1 MTVTHDPRFFA
12 AADLGASSGRVI
24 LGELADGRMTLRE
37 VARWENGPTDASA
50 DTLRW
55 NTPKLF
61 DEVAAGFRAAYDASG
76 GRLES
81 VAVDTWGVDYGRI
94 GQDGELVELPF
105 HYRDSR
111 TDGMIEAVFAQVP
124 AEQLYAEAGLQVQ
137 PFNTIFQ
144 LAAQAGDDRWG
155 DVETILLTPDLLG
168 YWLTGRRWAE
178 VTIASTTGLLDTAGR
193 QWSASTCAALAEKFG
208 LPLPRVLP
216 ELVEPGTVVGEV
228 KPELVPGGVKVV
240 AVGAHDTASA
250 VVTVPAEVPDFAFIS
265 SGTWS
270 LVGLE
275 LPAPV
280 LTPESEAANFTN
292 ELGVDGTTRF
302 LKNVMGLWVLIE
314 CRREWAEAS
323 GERLGW
329 DEMIAL
335 AAAAEPLAAVI
346 DMEDERLLP
355 PGDMEARVR
364 ALAAER
370 GQVVGEGQGAVIRC
384 ILDSLALSYRK
395 AIAEAS
401 RVADRAV
408 SVVHV
413 VGGGSANTLLC
424 QLTADATG
432 LPVVAGPTEGTALGN
447 LLVQARAMG
456 ALSGGLSD
464 LRVVARASSE
474 LQTYAPGAL
483 GIDAA
488 AWDEAAA
495 RLV

>member
-1 MTVTHDPRFFA
+1 MPDSRFFA
-12 AADLGASSGRVI
+12 AADLGASSGRVM
-24 LGELADGRMTLRE
+24 LGELADGRLTLRE
-37 VARWENGPTDASA
+37 VARWSNGPTDEITDSLHW
-50 DTLRW
+50 DTPR
-55 NTPKLF
+55 LF
-61 DEVAAGFRAAYDASG
+61 DEIVAGFRAAQEAAG

-94 GQDGELVELPF
+94 GADGELLELPF
-105 HYRDSR
+105 TYRDAR
-111 TDGMIEAVFAQVP
+111 TEGAIDKVFGLIP
-124 AEQLYAEAGLQVQ
+124 ASDLYATAGLQVQ

-144 LAAQAGDDRWG
+144 LAAQAEDERWD

-168 YWLTGRRWAE
+168 YWLTGRRYAE
-178 VTIASTTGLLDTAGR
+178 VTIASTTGLLDTAAR
-193 QWSASTCAALAEKFG
+193 TWSASTTAALRDRLG

-216 ELVEPGTVVGEV
+216 ELVEPGTVVGTTKEGLLSEPV
-228 KPELVPGGVKVV
+228 SVV

-250 VVTVPAEVPDFAFIS
+250 VVTVPAQVDDFAFIS

-280 LTPESEAANFTN
+280 LAPVSEEANFTN

-314 CRREWAEAS
+314 CRREWAAES
-323 GERLGW
+323 GSELSW
-329 DEMIAL
+329 DEIVEMASS
-335 AAAAEPLAAVI
+335 AEPLAAVI

-355 PGDMEARVR
+355 PGDMVARVR

-370 GQVVGEGQGAVIRC
+370 GQELGDDKGSVIRC
-384 ILDSLALSYRK
+384 ILDSLALSYRR
-395 AIAEAS
+395 AIREAC
-401 RVADRAV
+401 RVAERSV

-413 VGGGSANTLLC
+413 VGGGSSNALLC

-432 LPVVAGPTEGTALGN
+432 VPVVAGPTEGTAMGN

-456 ALSGGLSD
+456 ALSGGLAE
-464 LRVVARASSE
+464 LREVARASSE
-474 LQTYAPGAL
+474 VRTFTPGAL
-483 GIDAA
+483 GIDPA
-488 AWDEAAA
+488 AWDAAEE
-495 RLV
+495 RLA

>member
-1 MTVTHDPRFFA
+1 M
-12 AADLGASSGRVI
+12 
-24 LGELADGRMTLRE
+24 
-37 VARWENGPTDASA
+37 ARWENGPTDRAA
-50 DTLRW
+50 DALRW
-55 NTPKLF
+55 DTPHLF
-61 DEVAAGFRAAYDASG
+61 DEVAAGFWAAYEASG

-94 GQDGELVELPF
+94 GHDGELLELPF

-111 TDGMIEAVFAQVP
+111 TDGAIEKVFGLVP
-124 AEQLYAEAGLQVQ
+124 ASELYAEAGLQVQ

-144 LAAQAGDDRWG
+144 LAAQADDERWG
-155 DVETILLTPDLLG
+155 EVDTILLTPDLLG
-168 YWLTGRRWAE
+168 YWLSGRRYAE
-178 VTIASTTGLLDTAGR
+178 VTIASTTGLLDPAAR
-193 QWSASTCAALAEKFG
+193 RWSASITDALREKLG

-216 ELVEPGTVVGEV
+216 ELVEPGTVVGTTRPGLLPGEV
-228 KPELVPGGVKVV
+228 AVV

-250 VVTVPAEVPDFAFIS
+250 VVTVPAEVEDFAFIS

-275 LPAPV
+275 LLAPV
-280 LTPESEAANFTN
+280 LSTASKAANFTN

-302 LKNVMGLWVLIE
+302 LRNVMGLWVLIE
-314 CRREWAEAS
+314 CRRAWTEES
-323 GERLGW
+323 GEKLGW
-329 DEMIAL
+329 GELVEL
-335 AAAAEPLAAVI
+335 AAQEEPLAAVI

-355 PGDMEARVR
+355 PGDMVARVR
-364 ALAAER
+364 ALAAEA
-370 GQVVGEGQGAVIRC
+370 GQELGEGKGAVVRC
-384 ILDSLALSYRK
+384 ILDSLALSYRR
-395 AIAEAS
+395 AIREAC

-456 ALSGGLSD
+456 ALSGSLTD
-464 LRVVARASSE
+464 LRAVSRASSE
-474 LQTYAPGAL
+474 LRTYSPGAL
-483 GIDAA
+483 GIDPA
-488 AWDEAAA
+488 AWDAAEA
-495 RLV
+495 RLG

>member
-1 MTVTHDPRFFA
+1 MVPR
-12 AADLGASSGRVI
+12 ASGSWMGVRSPAKY
-24 LGELADGRMTLRE
+24 E
-37 VARWENGPTDASA
+37 
-50 DTLRW
+50 
-55 NTPKLF
+55 
-61 DEVAAGFRAAYDASG
+61 ASG

-94 GQDGELVELPF
+94 GHDGELLELPF

-111 TDGMIEAVFAQVP
+111 TDGAIEKVFGLVP
-124 AEQLYAEAGLQVQ
+124 ASELYAEAGLQVQ

-144 LAAQAGDDRWG
+144 LAAQADD
-155 DVETILLTPDLLG
+155 E
-168 YWLTGRRWAE
+168 
-178 VTIASTTGLLDTAGR
+178 
-193 QWSASTCAALAEKFG
+193 SASITDALREKLG

-216 ELVEPGTVVGEV
+216 ELVEPGTVVGTTRPGLLPGEV
-228 KPELVPGGVKVV
+228 AVV

-250 VVTVPAEVPDFAFIS
+250 VVTVPAEVEDFAFIS

-280 LTPESEAANFTN
+280 LSTASEAANFTN

-314 CRREWAEAS
+314 CRRAWTEGS
-323 GERLGW
+323 GEKLGW
-329 DEMIAL
+329 GELVEL
-335 AAAAEPLAAVI
+335 AAQEEPLAAVI

-355 PGDMEARVR
+355 PGDMVARVR
-364 ALAAER
+364 ALAAEA
-370 GQVVGEGQGAVIRC
+370 GQELGEGKGAVVRC
-384 ILDSLALSYRK
+384 ILDSLALSYRR
-395 AIAEAS
+395 AIREAC

-456 ALSGGLSD
+456 ALSGSLTD
-464 LRVVARASSE
+464 LRAVSRASSE
-474 LQTYAPGAL
+474 LRTYSPGAL
-483 GIDAA
+483 GIDPA
-488 AWDEAAA
+488 AWDAAEA
-495 RLV
+495 RLG